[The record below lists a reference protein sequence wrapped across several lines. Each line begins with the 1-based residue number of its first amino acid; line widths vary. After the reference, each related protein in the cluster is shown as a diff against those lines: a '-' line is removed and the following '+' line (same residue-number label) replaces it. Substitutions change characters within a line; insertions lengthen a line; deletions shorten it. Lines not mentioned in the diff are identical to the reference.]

1 VLLAAHRDLKNE
13 QIDTTEL
20 DVHLEQCASCRQVLA
35 RNGLIGEQVRTLP
48 PLEPAPELYT
58 KLMRALAN
66 EHAQSLQRSPS
77 TTPPAPEFLKPYL
90 REHATATQKTES
102 LAAFSTADT
111 GPLPII
117 RTARKKPQRP
127 RMGQFAVL
135 GIAAAFLILFMMG
148 GITSLLILA
157 QGHLQTGPASES
169 LNAPTNIVSL
179 PYTTNTPFQHVVSA
193 VA

>member
-35 RNGLIGEQVRTLP
+35 RNSLIGEQVRTLP
-48 PLEPAPELYT
+48 PLEPAPKLYT

-127 RMGQFAVL
+127 RMGQ
-135 GIAAAFLILFMMG
+135 
-148 GITSLLILA
+148 
-157 QGHLQTGPASES
+157 
-169 LNAPTNIVSL
+169 
-179 PYTTNTPFQHVVSA
+179 
-193 VA
+193 